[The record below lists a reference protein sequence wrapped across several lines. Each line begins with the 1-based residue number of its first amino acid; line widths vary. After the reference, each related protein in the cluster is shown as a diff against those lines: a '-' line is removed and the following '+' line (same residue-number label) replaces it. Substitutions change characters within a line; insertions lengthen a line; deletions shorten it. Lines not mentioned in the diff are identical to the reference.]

1 MNALVTGA
9 TGFIGSHLAEE
20 LVKQGYN
27 VTCLVRKGSDLKW
40 IEGLTKNLYYG
51 DCGDEKSLN
60 GLSPYFDYVF
70 HAAGLTKARRDED
83 FFYANVKG
91 TENLLKAVSGK
102 MPGLKRLVFLSSLAA
117 AGPSRNGSLVNE
129 DSEPSPVSRYGESK
143 LKGEQ
148 LLSGYRAGIP
158 ITIIRPPAVYGPRD
172 RDFYVLF
179 RMLKKGFY
187 PYWGKCYYS
196 LLYVED
202 LVTAIIRAA
211 ESKEAEGKTYFIS
224 DSKVYTNDDIAEEIA
239 NVFRTRPIKV
249 KIPMALMSILIGIG
263 GRLSSGPSL
272 FNRDKL
278 RELSYESWIC
288 DPSKAEKELGF
299 VPKVTLK
306 EGIKWTADWYRIHR
320 WL

>member
-1 MNALVTGA
+1 MTGA
-9 TGFIGSHLAEE
+9 TGFIGSHLVEE
-20 LVKQGYN
+20 LVSRGYN
-27 VTCLVRKGSDLKW
+27 VTCLVRKGSDLRW

-60 GLSPYFDYVF
+60 GLSPDFDYVF
-70 HAAGLTKARRDED
+70 HAAGLTKARREED

-102 MPGLKRLVFLSSLAA
+102 MSGLKRLVFLSSLAA

-129 DSEPSPVSRYGESK
+129 DSEPRPVSRYGESK

-158 ITIIRPPAVYGPRD
+158 VTIIRPPAVYGPRD
-172 RDFYVLF
+172 RDFHVLF

-187 PYWGKCYYS
+187 PYWGKYS
-196 LLYVED
+196 LLCRTGDCHNQGSRVKRG
-202 LVTAIIRAA
+202 RARHI
-211 ESKEAEGKTYFIS
+211 YL
-224 DSKVYTNDDIAEEIA
+224 SKVYTNDDIAVEIA

-306 EGIKWTADWYRIHR
+306 EGIKWTADWYRIHQ